1 MLFFVIAPFYF
12 KIGVASFKAI
22 DWTFSLCYHF
32 FGFHSG
38 AFFSWLLNL
47 LMPLQ
52 KFLVAHLA
60 FAVSWFFFGHGQLTN
75 PICSDTSRR
84 QESIF
89 CWFQVLLPKERV
101 DPVENVKENPLKK
114 NWPLFWKK
122 NKKASNY
129 LRNLAFSGFATHI
142 VFKRKRASFTNTK
155 VDNMFWLF
163 HTQ

>member
-1 MLFFVIAPFYF
+1 VLFFVIAPFYF

-60 FAVSWFFFGHGQLTN
+60 FAVSWFLLAMGSWRTLSALILLVVKNQFFVDSRFYYPKNGLTRLRMWRGTPWKKIGH
-75 PICSDTSRR
+75 CF
-84 QESIF
+84 E
-89 CWFQVLLPKERV
+89 
-101 DPVENVKENPLKK
+101 
-114 NWPLFWKK
+114 K

-155 VDNMFWLF
+155 VDNMFYLF